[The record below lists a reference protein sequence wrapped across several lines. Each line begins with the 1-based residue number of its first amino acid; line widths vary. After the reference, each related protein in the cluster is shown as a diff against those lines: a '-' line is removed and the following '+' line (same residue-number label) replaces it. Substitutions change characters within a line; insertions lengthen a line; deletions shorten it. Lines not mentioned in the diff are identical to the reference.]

1 MELLIVQEEL
11 NLDVRELVAQL
22 ALHLAHEK
30 FALADHGPND
40 IWAELM

>member
-11 NLDVRELVAQL
+11 DLDVRELVAQL

-30 FALADHGPND
+30 FALADHGSND